1 MAPLRVGMI
10 GTGGIARTHA
20 TDYYSKS
27 PAEAQLVAIA
37 EPDAAARERFAD
49 LFGVRQTFADAADLL
64 ALGEIDVVDI
74 CTPPEPRPHLIRAAA
89 RAGKHV
95 LCEKPLAL
103 DYAECAAAIEVAERA
118 GVQVGVMQNYRW
130 RPEYID
136 AAALIA
142 NGRLGRPFMATL
154 QALYHWHGGKNYRR
168 EAERMLM
175 LEVGYHYVDLLR
187 FVLGSDV
194 TRVYAA
200 AGRPSNALARG
211 DTFAALILHFENGA
225 IGSIVN
231 SGECQGATVNWGGSA
246 VIQAE
251 EGTVYINHERPLTLE
266 VYSSGGGGR
275 QLKDYPRELVQH
287 GYERTLRPSA
297 ASLLSGPAGRARV
310 SGDWQEQP
318 EQSGDHPG
326 GIRIGRDIAAGR
338 ARQVRVRRVRPHTL
352 VVARGVEL

>member
-1 MAPLRVGMI
+1 M
-10 GTGGIARTHA
+10 
-20 TDYYSKS
+20 
-27 PAEAQLVAIA
+27 AIA
-37 EPDAAARERFAD
+37 EPDAAARERFAE
-49 LFGVRQTFADAADLL
+49 LFGVRQTFADAAELL

-74 CTPPEPRPHLIRAAA
+74 CTPPEPRPDLIRAAA

-251 EGTVYINHERPLTLE
+251 EGTVYINYERPLTLE

-275 QLKDYPRELVQH
+275 QLKDYPRECYSMGMNAPFDRPLRAYYQALQAGREFPVT
-287 GYERTLRPSA
+287 GKSNLNNLATILAAYESA
-297 ASLLSGPAGRARV
+297 ATSQPVELARFV
-310 SGDWQEQP
+310 SGTFAHP
-318 EQSGDHPG
+318 PG
-326 GIRIGRDIAAGR
+326 GPIA
-338 ARQVRVRRVRPHTL
+338 
-352 VVARGVEL
+352 